1 MQIKLSSKR
10 FSVENN
16 SILHIRYLGRSTCI
30 VILYFENKINLKLGK
45 NRRF

>member
-16 SILHIRYLGRSTCI
+16 SILHIRYLGRGTYI
-30 VILYFENKINLKLGK
+30 VFLYLRNKINTPKTAQK
-45 NRRF
+45 